1 MATISETSS
10 VTLCTGEKPGD
21 GCNGEFPRKDFSG
34 LCARCLMLEGVA
46 NDISEFNRR
55 SEYPQCLECGAA
67 ARNFKG
73 DQCGRSE
80 EESGQRDQTLV
91 EADRAFGFAFQEKMR
106 AGKMKKKALAAS
118 AASAWVTPVPVV
130 ATSWRDLTSAAP
142 SLRLSTSNLNH
153 LRDTAKGRLGR
164 MVDVNIVSNID
175 GESTIWIPDVT
186 AIFHAETPVADII
199 QDALDI
205 INETWEARSSSSLVR
220 HDIFVLWHKN
230 QNLLPGSLDGT
241 IGELYDQHKADYNA
255 KAYFEGVPQKWRHL
269 KGKSVSFNF
278 ESRTKTSAPCVRG
291 KRAADDD
298 GGKVIDYA
306 VKRTRTSVNSTGTVQ
321 PVSSD
326 IGRKILPHSSGL
338 RSHVSSTTK
347 ISLHVASVTVG
358 VLDGRVAIEWDNSN
372 KCEAVL
378 DDEPCAAGKT
388 KKVYRIM
395 LGGKAY
401 VAKRFIEIGN
411 GRDVVSIDENTAQ
424 LINEMTRLAEGR
436 YFLTKFYE
444 RAEETG
450 TQVSAD
456 FMFSDGLLAQEIV
469 GDCALTPSPASGVP
483 MSVFLD
489 ATSGNPDSAITWL
502 LEPLRAAS
510 VNRWSGTLEHPIH
523 ADKAGK
529 TIDAFMHFAYIYS
542 QQSLVF
548 ADLQSTRGRA
558 PSGSGASILFDA
570 MTHTLSQYVN

>member
-21 GCNGEFPRKDFSG
+21 GCNGEFPRKDFDG
-34 LCARCLMLEGVA
+34 LCARCLMLERVA

-73 DQCGRSE
+73 DQCGRCRRLTE

-118 AASAWVTPVPVV
+118 AASAWLTPVPVV

-142 SLRLSTSNLNH
+142 SLPLSTSNLNH

-164 MVDVNIVSNID
+164 MVHVNIVSDID
-175 GESTIWIPDVT
+175 GEN
-186 AIFHAETPVADII
+186 II
-199 QDALDI
+199 QDTLDI

-241 IGELYDQHKADYNA
+241 IG
-255 KAYFEGVPQKWRHL
+255 VPQKWRHL
-269 KGKSVSFNF
+269 KGDSF

-306 VKRTRTSVNSTGTVQ
+306 VKRTRTSARFIEYREED
-321 PVSSD
+321 SSSQFWPAVPGQLNNED
-326 IGRKILPHSSGL
+326 IP
-338 RSHVSSTTK
+338 
-347 ISLHVASVTVG
+347 HVASVTIG
-358 VLDGRVAIEWDNSN
+358 VLDGQVAIEWDNSN
-372 KCEAVL
+372 KCEAIL
-378 DDEPCAAGKT
+378 DDEPCAAGKNQ
-388 KKVYRIM
+388 
-395 LGGKAY
+395 
-401 VAKRFIEIGN
+401 E
-411 GRDVVSIDENTAQ
+411 SISYENTAQ
-424 LINEMTRLAEGR
+424 LINEMTRLAQGR

-456 FMFSDGLLAQEIV
+456 FMFSDGLLVQEIV

-489 ATSGNPDSAITWL
+489 ATSGNPDSAVTWL
-502 LEPLRAAS
+502 LEPGAGLF
-510 VNRWSGTLEHPIH
+510 RWSGTLEHPIH

-570 MTHTLSQYVN
+570 MTHTLSQDSGVGDHGPSGIKAILDGHICSAMCIGLEMGDEHKIGSNEEEKELPRRGRRNLKRLAKKQVYDSDDSE